1 MSATT
6 RAKRS
11 PSVKEKKCLLLG
23 ANTCSQSPSL
33 SKRDDDQRGG
43 AKSKETVVLARRRPL
58 TSHLVEQPLF
68 GFKTNRTT
76 HRVDERARQFA
87 SSIVPIVRHARE
99 IRRPL
104 PGRDG
109 RVARAVASSL
119 CSFVVVSTTVP
130 TRFFASLDRSRLH
143 LCVQSNDVSLS
154 LSLGINNF
162 FEIFFM

>member
-1 MSATT
+1 M
-6 RAKRS
+6 
-11 PSVKEKKCLLLG
+11 
-23 ANTCSQSPSL
+23 L
-33 SKRDDDQRGG
+33 SKSFSL
-43 AKSKETVVLARRRPL
+43 KARRRPGSREKQRNRRRPRASSVL

-119 CSFVVVSTTVP
+119 CSYVSSSSSSPPSSPVS
-130 TRFFASLDRSRLH
+130 SL
-143 LCVQSNDVSLS
+143 LCWTAPDSISVYVITISLS
-154 LSLGINNF
+154 LSRNKF
-162 FEIFFM
+162 FF

>member
-1 MSATT
+1 MS
-6 RAKRS
+6 S
-11 PSVKEKKCLLLG
+11 LG
-23 ANTCSQSPSL
+23 SKHVL
-33 SKRDDDQRGG
+33 SKSFSL
-43 AKSKETVVLARRRPL
+43 KARRRPGSREKQRNRRRPRASSVL

-119 CSFVVVSTTVP
+119 CSFVVVVTTTVP
-130 TRFFASLDRSRLH
+130 RFFASLDRSRLH
-143 LCVQSNDVSLS
+143 LCVRNDVSLS
-154 LSLGINNF
+154 LS
-162 FEIFFM
+162 EQIFFV

>member
-1 MSATT
+1 MSAT

-11 PSVKEKKCLLLG
+11 SSVKAFLLG
-23 ANTCSQSPSL
+23 AVSRSFYKQML
-33 SKRDDDQRGG
+33 SKSFSLARPRSE
-43 AKSKETVVLARRRPL
+43 KYSSKEFVVVRLDGKESDFRPAFRRH
-58 TSHLVEQPLF
+58 TNAAHLVEQPF
-68 GFKTNRTT
+68 GAANRT

-87 SSIVPIVRHARE
+87 SSIVAIVRHARE

-154 LSLGINNF
+154 LSLS
-162 FEIFFM
+162 E

>member
-1 MSATT
+1 MSF
-6 RAKRS
+6 
-11 PSVKEKKCLLLG
+11 LLG

-33 SKRDDDQRGG
+33 SKRDDDRGESRK
-43 AKSKETVVLARRRPL
+43 AKKPSSSSRVVRWL

-109 RVARAVASSL
+109 RVARAVASSM
-119 CSFVVVSTTVP
+119 CSFVVVVTTTVP
-130 TRFFASLDRSRLH
+130 RFFASLDRSRLH
-143 LCVQSNDVSLS
+143 LCVRNNDVSLS
-154 LSLGINNF
+154 LSEQLF
-162 FEIFFM
+162 F